1 MVLPTTN
8 SDNGANQAFGLLPQ
22 SDAPCQRVTSVTDKT
37 QTNLRANSGQ
47 SILIL
52 AALVIILAGIKAASA
67 LFVPFLLAAFISLI
81 AATPLTWMI
90 RRGVPNTWAALLS
103 VIFVLLTLF
112 FLAAII
118 GASLGDFTRLLPDY
132 EDKLQAFAKNVLVLL
147 KDYGMAMP
155 DSTLTEIFNPAAVM
169 RYVTNTFSTLSAVL
183 SNGFLILLL
192 IIFIL
197 LEASHVPDKLKLLF
211 KTSDQALEQFAKF
224 QENLNKYLAIKTTIS
239 LATGLSVWLM
249 LSVLNVDFPLL
260 WALLA
265 FMLNY
270 IPNIGSLIAA
280 IPPTLLVLVDS
291 GLVASGIVI
300 LGYFVINNIYGNFI
314 EPRLMGRGL
323 GLSTLVVFLSLIFW
337 GWLLGPV
344 GMLLSIPLTMMFKIG
359 LEMKENTRWLA
370 ILLSD
375 HRQVAELAAAEA
387 KPDQEAQELPPS

>member
-1 MVLPTTN
+1 M
-8 SDNGANQAFGLLPQ
+8 
-22 SDAPCQRVTSVTDKT
+22 TDKT

-112 FLAAII
+112 FLVAII

-197 LEASHVPDKLKLLF
+197 LEASHVPDKIKLLF

-224 QENLNKYLAIKTTIS
+224 QENLNKYLAIKTTMS

-249 LSVLNVDFPLL
+249 LSLLSVDFPLL